1 MSDKIKGSCQCKAV
15 QYEINPTVKLV
26 GNCHCTICRKI
37 TGASFSTI
45 VIVAE
50 DDFTVVQGTD
60 QLSTWQVS
68 GLAAKNFCCK
78 CGTPIFN
85 TNKKYP
91 GRRMIFLGSF
101 DDPKFATPTV
111 NVHCENKLPWV
122 DSIEELKSFDQ
133 DMS

>member
-15 QYEINPTVKLV
+15 KYEINPAVLLV
-26 GNCHCTICRKI
+26 GNCHCTICRKL

-50 DDFTVVQGTD
+50 DDLNVVHGSD
-60 QLSTWQVS
+60 QLSTWQVTD
-68 GLAAKNFCCK
+68 LAAKNFCCK

-101 DDPKFATPTV
+101 DDPQFTAPTV
-111 NVHCENKLPWV
+111 NVHCENMLPWV
-122 DSIEELKSFDQ
+122 PSLGELKKFDQ

>member
-15 QYEINPTVKLV
+15 QYEINPAVKLV
-26 GNCHCTICRKI
+26 GNCHCTICKKI

-50 DDFTVVQGTD
+50 DDFAVVQGTD

-68 GLAAKNFCCK
+68 DLAAKNFCCK

-85 TNKKYP
+85 AHKKYP
-91 GRRMIFLGSF
+91 GRRMIYLGSF
-101 DDPKFATPTV
+101 DDPNFATPV
-111 NVHCENKLPWV
+111 LNLHCESKLDWIF
-122 DSIEELKSFDQ
+122 SIEELKSYDQ
-133 DMS
+133 GLV